1 MNSFWNKRRKI
12 YGAIILL
19 SAFIVFFFWWT
30 FDKEKME
37 RNASFA
43 WNAITNFR
51 KWLDVSGGTRLTYRI
66 SYDTYEQVYSG
77 NSAELDAIKWTVE
90 NIIKKNIDNRIS
102 KLWVSDY
109 RSFTQQL
116 DNETQI
122 VVEIWWVAD
131 LDQAKELIGKT
142 VELEFKLPNDSEW
155 TEAEKAERTAIA
167 QNLYNDLSS
176 HPDQFEAIAGSRQSE
191 NIYYTKHDK
200 VTLSQ
205 LPNIYQDNLWVLNEA
220 QEWKISPLMEWRYY
234 SYQYQD
240 QSGNAQNVDMDGYT
254 FFRMISK
261 EEWVRTWVALGDI
274 LEVATRLWATYDDK
288 FTLVKEL
295 TNVDSGS
302 YIIEWDVLKYN
313 NGEVLPNE
321 EAYDVRILAM
331 IPEVG
336 IDTNSGINLNGANVE
351 SDEEFESEVSS
362 AKDALLADPKAEI
375 PEASEMYDG
384 VISTIDLKNSISS
397 FDVNNT
403 DEVQIYEVEGFTYLV
418 VLRGKK
424 SATDHWYYVANVNWV
439 NEEEFNKA
447 LESQTFYTLEEV
459 FVQDKLAWVNAQTP
473 DKEILNG
480 ANFKYASVST
490 SQLGQPV
497 VVIAFDS
504 KWSDIF
510 CKITENNIWK
520 QMAIFIGWEMIT
532 SPVIQSRICDGSA
545 QIDGNFTAESAKEL
559 TNQLNDWAL
568 PAPLILMQ
576 EEKVSPTLWENALNW
591 ALLAMAIWFIAIW
604 WYMSF
609 VYGWKKWLVSLISL
623 TIYAMVLF
631 AIVKAI
637 DYALSLSGIAAIILS
652 IWMAVDANVLIFERM
667 REEKEN
673 KKSDSEAI
681 NIAYDRSWNAIRDGQ
696 ISTWMIGLLLMLMWI
711 NMFKWFGTMLVIWV
725 LLTLLINAPI
735 IKELLHIFYRK
746 KY

>member
-1 MNSFWNKRRKI
+1 
-12 YGAIILL
+12 
-19 SAFIVFFFWWT
+19 
-30 FDKEKME
+30 ME
-37 RNASFA
+37 RKVSFT

-77 NSAELDAIKWTVE
+77 HSAELDAIKWTVE

-155 TEAEKAERTAIA
+155 SEAEKAERTTIA

-191 NIYYTKHDK
+191 NIYYTKYDK
-200 VTLSQ
+200 ATLSQ

-220 QEWKISPLMEWRYY
+220 QEWKVSPLMEWRYY

-240 QSGNAQNVDMDGYT
+240 QSGNTQNVDMDGYT

-261 EEWVRTWVALGDI
+261 EEWARTWVALGDI
-274 LEVATRLWATYDDK
+274 LEVATKLWATYDDK

-295 TNVDSGS
+295 INVDSGS
-302 YIIEWDVLKYN
+302 YVIEWDVLKYN
-313 NGEVLPNE
+313 NGEVFPNE

-331 IPEVG
+331 IPEVS
-336 IDTNSGINLNGANVE
+336 DTNSGINIDGTNVE
-351 SDEEFESEVSS
+351 QNEQFKSEVTS
-362 AKDALLADPKAEI
+362 AKDTLLADPKAEI

-384 VISTIDLKNSISS
+384 VISTIDLKNAISS
-397 FDVNNT
+397 FDINNT
-403 DEVQIYEVEGFTYLV
+403 DEVQVYEAEGFTYLV

-424 SATDHWYYVANVNWV
+424 PATDHWYYVANVNWV

-459 FVQDKLAWVNAQTP
+459 FVQDRLAWVNAQTS

-673 KKSDSEAI
+673 KKSDSDAI

-725 LLTLLINAPI
+725 LLTLLINAPV
-735 IKELLHIFYRK
+735 IKELLHIFYK
-746 KY
+746 KKD